1 MTVRKVYAVECKICS
16 FRMNSTVVIVSI
28 HHVARAPYQCGP
40 IESSSSSTAKTTHPI
55 LSNEH
60 FFPSLWHITLDRMNE
75 NVIINYKR
83 NNDKKIKKL
92 ITFLNFYFT
101 KLLYAFV
108 TFHSRM
114 HESDDN
120 LCHKHLIHK
129 CLTVVEIRIS

>member
-1 MTVRKVYAVECKICS
+1 
-16 FRMNSTVVIVSI
+16 
-28 HHVARAPYQCGP
+28 
-40 IESSSSSTAKTTHPI
+40 
-55 LSNEH
+55 
-60 FFPSLWHITLDRMNE
+60 MNE
-75 NVIINYKR
+75 NVIINYKG

>member
-1 MTVRKVYAVECKICS
+1 MTITHCQTDKLR
-16 FRMNSTVVIVSI
+16 TVVFLRVKSS
-28 HHVARAPYQCGP
+28 VESRK
-40 IESSSSSTAKTTHPI
+40 SSSSSTAKTTHPI

-75 NVIINYKR
+75 NVIINYKG